1 MNKKIQCLV
10 SAGPTR
16 EWIDPVRFISNPSS
30 GKMGYALAAEAAT
43 RGFLVDL
50 VSGPVHLSSPKG
62 VRLHKV
68 ETAIEMEEAMVS
80 LFEGA
85 QLIIMT
91 AAVCDHRPEQCWPE
105 KRKKADFPSH
115 LELTET
121 KDIIQSLC
129 ERRKKGQT
137 IVGFA
142 AETENILG
150 HSREKL
156 EKKGLD
162 WIAMNDVSEKGL
174 GFASDY
180 NDVTLLSRGGETIPL
195 GRESKKKIAKGILD
209 HVWP

>member
-1 MNKKIQCLV
+1 
-10 SAGPTR
+10 
-16 EWIDPVRFISNPSS
+16 
-30 GKMGYALAAEAAT
+30 
-43 RGFLVDL
+43 
-50 VSGPVHLSSPKG
+50 
-62 VRLHKV
+62 
-68 ETAIEMEEAMVS
+68 
-80 LFEGA
+80 
-85 QLIIMT
+85 
-91 AAVCDHRPEQCWPE
+91 
-105 KRKKADFPSH
+105 

-180 NDVTLLSRGGETIPL
+180 NDVTLLSRSGETIPL